1 VHWQQHKD
9 CGSREQ
15 PQPAGQ
21 GQSTQNGRTHAT
33 EHTRRHRAPLGE
45 PTPSSRR
52 TNWVISAS
60 EWVGAQRSHD
70 PIQADRRRTDGPRTK
85 PKRNRTEHCRASC
98 VVEDELKTTKETAI
112 TTRGLTAESS
122 LTPDAS
128 PTPALKNLDIEP
140 EQAELLVPGAV
151 LEADEPD
158 LDADEPGVS
167 ADPVRN
173 YLNEIGRTALLDAA
187 QEVDLSKRIEAG
199 VYAHQK
205 LTEKTRL
212 SPKLR
217 RELEAI
223 RDDGVLAK
231 AHMLEANL
239 RLVVSVAKR
248 YSNRGMS
255 FLDVVQEGNLGLI
268 RAVEKFDYTKGY
280 KFSTYAMW
288 WIRQAITRAL
298 ADQARTIRLP
308 VHVVEQL
315 NKLGRLQR
323 DIHQKFG
330 REATPEELAVELDR
344 TPEQIEEMLR
354 NARQPVS
361 LDNPVGDDE
370 DTRLGDLIEDSEAP
384 GAADALE
391 YQTMIETV
399 HRALAGLEPREARVL
414 ALRFGLAEGRPHTLD
429 EIGRD
434 IGLTRERI
442 RQIEKDALAKLR
454 QPDRPDSLLDWAS

>member
-1 VHWQQHKD
+1 M
-9 CGSREQ
+9 
-15 PQPAGQ
+15 
-21 GQSTQNGRTHAT
+21 
-33 EHTRRHRAPLGE
+33 
-45 PTPSSRR
+45 
-52 TNWVISAS
+52 
-60 EWVGAQRSHD
+60 
-70 PIQADRRRTDGPRTK
+70 
-85 PKRNRTEHCRASC
+85 
-98 VVEDELKTTKETAI
+98 
-112 TTRGLTAESS
+112 
-122 LTPDAS
+122 
-128 PTPALKNLDIEP
+128 
-140 EQAELLVPGAV
+140 
-151 LEADEPD
+151 
-158 LDADEPGVS
+158 S

-187 QEVDLSKRIEAG
+187 QEVELSKRIEAG
-199 VYAHQK
+199 VYAQHK
-205 LTEKTRL
+205 LAGKVT
-212 SPKLR
+212 PKQR

-223 RDDGVLAK
+223 AADGALAK

-323 DIHQKFG
+323 DMHQRFG
-330 REATPEELAVELDR
+330 REPTPEELAAELDR

-370 DTRLGDLIEDSEAP
+370 DTRLGDLIEDFEAP
-384 GAADALE
+384 GGVRRVGVPDHDRDGASCTCWSRAA
-391 YQTMIETV
+391 
-399 HRALAGLEPREARVL
+399 RGAGASA
-414 ALRFGLAEGRPHTLD
+414 ALRACRGSAAHAR
-429 EIGRD
+429 R
-434 IGLTRERI
+434 
-442 RQIEKDALAKLR
+442 
-454 QPDRPDSLLDWAS
+454 DRPRRWPYS

>member
-1 VHWQQHKD
+1 M
-9 CGSREQ
+9 
-15 PQPAGQ
+15 
-21 GQSTQNGRTHAT
+21 
-33 EHTRRHRAPLGE
+33 
-45 PTPSSRR
+45 
-52 TNWVISAS
+52 
-60 EWVGAQRSHD
+60 
-70 PIQADRRRTDGPRTK
+70 
-85 PKRNRTEHCRASC
+85 
-98 VVEDELKTTKETAI
+98 KETAI
-112 TTRGLTAESS
+112 TTRDRQRTA
-122 LTPDAS
+122 TQ
-128 PTPALKNLDIEP
+128 PANDDLEVIRDD
-140 EQAELLVPGAV
+140 AELTVDAGISTDPIAATDPTALELNTVDAV
-151 LEADEPD
+151 DAVDAEEPD
-158 LDADEPGVS
+158 LDSDEPGVS

-199 VYAHQK
+199 VYAEHK
-205 LTEKTRL
+205 LSETPKL
-212 SPKLR
+212 VAKLR

-223 RDDGVLAK
+223 RDDGALAK

-323 DIHQKFG
+323 DMHQRFG
-330 REATPEELAVELDR
+330 REPTPEELATELDR

-370 DTRLGDLIEDSEAP
+370 DTRLGDLIEDAEAP
-384 GAADALE
+384 AASDALE

-399 HRALAGLEPREARVL
+399 HRALASLEPREARVL

-434 IGLTRERI
+434 VGLTRERI
-442 RQIEKDALAKLR
+442 RQIEKEALAKLR

>member
-1 VHWQQHKD
+1 MNLRNTARRHALYLATQLDEIRVGCTLSTKESIIATSKRAASALT
-9 CGSREQ
+9 GSEDAAVRSTITAD
-15 PQPAGQ
+15 PAAGDPARAES
-21 GQSTQNGRTHAT
+21 GPEKIESVTDEAT
-33 EHTRRHRAPLGE
+33 E
-45 PTPSSRR
+45 
-52 TNWVISAS
+52 
-60 EWVGAQRSHD
+60 Q
-70 PIQADRRRTDGPRTK
+70 QA
-85 PKRNRTEHCRASC
+85 
-98 VVEDELKTTKETAI
+98 
-112 TTRGLTAESS
+112 
-122 LTPDAS
+122 
-128 PTPALKNLDIEP
+128 
-140 EQAELLVPGAV
+140 AELAD
-151 LEADEPD
+151 ATNASAADTADDEPD
-158 LDADEPGVS
+158 LDNDEPGVS

-173 YLNEIGRTALLDAA
+173 YLNEIGRTPLLDAA
-187 QEVDLSKRIEAG
+187 QEVDLAKRIEAG
-199 VYAHQK
+199 VYAEVK
-205 LTEKTRL
+205 LGEKKIAA
-212 SPKLR
+212 KLR
-217 RELEAI
+217 RELELI
-223 RDDGVLAK
+223 KVDGDRAK

-268 RAVEKFDYTKGY
+268 RAVEKFDYMKGY

-323 DIHQKFG
+323 DLHQRLG
-330 REATPEELAVELDR
+330 REPTPQELAAELDR

-370 DTRLGDLIEDSEAP
+370 DTRLGDLIEDYEAP

-391 YQTMIETV
+391 YQAMIDTV
-399 HRALAGLEPREARVL
+399 HRALAGLEPRESRVL
-414 ALRFGLAEGRPHTLD
+414 ELRFGLVGGRPHTLD

-434 IGLTRERI
+434 VGLTRERI
-442 RQIEKDALAKLR
+442 RQIEKEALAKLR
-454 QPDRPDSLLDWAS
+454 EADRPDSLLDWAS

>member
-1 VHWQQHKD
+1 
-9 CGSREQ
+9 
-15 PQPAGQ
+15 
-21 GQSTQNGRTHAT
+21 
-33 EHTRRHRAPLGE
+33 
-45 PTPSSRR
+45 
-52 TNWVISAS
+52 
-60 EWVGAQRSHD
+60 
-70 PIQADRRRTDGPRTK
+70 
-85 PKRNRTEHCRASC
+85 
-98 VVEDELKTTKETAI
+98 VV
-112 TTRGLTAESS
+112 AEAV
-122 LTPDAS
+122 PD
-128 PTPALKNLDIEP
+128 
-140 EQAELLVPGAV
+140 
-151 LEADEPD
+151 ADEPD

-199 VYAHQK
+199 VFADHK
-205 LTEKTRL
+205 LTEKTKL
-212 SPKLR
+212 TPKQR
-217 RELEAI
+217 RELDAI
-223 RDDGVLAK
+223 RADGALAK

-323 DIHQKFG
+323 DLHQKFG
-330 REATPEELAVELDR
+330 REATPAELAAELDR

>member
-1 VHWQQHKD
+1 V
-9 CGSREQ
+9 ELEV
-15 PQPAGQ
+15 
-21 GQSTQNGRTHAT
+21 T
-33 EHTRRHRAPLGE
+33 EPVA
-45 PTPSSRR
+45 
-52 TNWVISAS
+52 A
-60 EWVGAQRSHD
+60 
-70 PIQADRRRTDGPRTK
+70 
-85 PKRNRTEHCRASC
+85 
-98 VVEDELKTTKETAI
+98 ELEIA
-112 TTRGLTAESS
+112 
-122 LTPDAS
+122 
-128 PTPALKNLDIEP
+128 EP
-140 EQAELLVPGAV
+140 EVALELEIAL
-151 LEADEPD
+151 EPD
-158 LDADEPGVS
+158 LDSDEPGVS

-199 VYAHQK
+199 VYAEFK
-205 LTEKTRL
+205 LSQPAPSKI
-212 SPKLR
+212 PAKLR
-217 RELEAI
+217 RELQAI
-223 RDDGVLAK
+223 VDDGAQAK

-323 DIHQKFG
+323 DLHQRLG
-330 REATPEELAVELDR
+330 REATAEELAIELDR

-361 LDNPVGDDE
+361 LDNPVGDDD

-384 GAADALE
+384 GASDALE
-391 YQTMIETV
+391 YQTMIDTV
-399 HRALAGLEPREARVL
+399 HRALASLEPREARVL

-434 IGLTRERI
+434 VGLTRERI
-442 RQIEKDALAKLR
+442 RQIEKEALAKLR

>member
-1 VHWQQHKD
+1 M
-9 CGSREQ
+9 
-15 PQPAGQ
+15 
-21 GQSTQNGRTHAT
+21 
-33 EHTRRHRAPLGE
+33 
-45 PTPSSRR
+45 
-52 TNWVISAS
+52 
-60 EWVGAQRSHD
+60 
-70 PIQADRRRTDGPRTK
+70 
-85 PKRNRTEHCRASC
+85 
-98 VVEDELKTTKETAI
+98 KETAI
-112 TTRGLTAESS
+112 TTRDRQRTA
-122 LTPDAS
+122 TQ
-128 PTPALKNLDIEP
+128 PAKDDLEVIRDD
-140 EQAELLVPGAV
+140 AELTVDAGISTDPTAATDPTALELDAV
-151 LEADEPD
+151 DTADSVDKLDTEEPD
-158 LDADEPGVS
+158 LDSDEPGVS

-199 VYAHQK
+199 VYAEHK
-205 LTEKTRL
+205 LSETPKL
-212 SPKLR
+212 AAKLR

-223 RDDGVLAK
+223 RDDGALAK

-323 DIHQKFG
+323 DMHQRFG
-330 REATPEELAVELDR
+330 REPTPEELATELDR

-370 DTRLGDLIEDSEAP
+370 DTRLGDLIEDAEAP
-384 GAADALE
+384 AASDALE

-399 HRALAGLEPREARVL
+399 HRALAALEPREARVL

-434 IGLTRERI
+434 VGLTRERI
-442 RQIEKDALAKLR
+442 RQIEKEALAKLR
-454 QPDRPDSLLDWAS
+454 QPDRADSLLDWAS

>member
-1 VHWQQHKD
+1 VILVRGLPRLANRSGDPCVGEGKNT
-9 CGSREQ
+9 SRC
-15 PQPAGQ
+15 
-21 GQSTQNGRTHAT
+21 AT
-33 EHTRRHRAPLGE
+33 ESEASWAEPWNIAGRHALYQYE
-45 PTPSSRR
+45 SSR
-52 TNWVISAS
+52 
-60 EWVGAQRSHD
+60 
-70 PIQADRRRTDGPRTK
+70 
-85 PKRNRTEHCRASC
+85 
-98 VVEDELKTTKETAI
+98 TKETAI
-112 TTRGLTAESS
+112 STARDRQWTATQPGIDRQVERVEAEPVVDAGIDLARAVELDPQADPEASPEAAPS
-122 LTPDAS
+122 TGAVAPDA
-128 PTPALKNLDIEP
+128 
-140 EQAELLVPGAV
+140 VPN
-151 LEADEPD
+151 EDEPD

-173 YLNEIGRTALLDAA
+173 YLNEIGRVALLDAA

-199 VYAHQK
+199 VFAEHK
-205 LTEKTRL
+205 LSNEKL
-212 SPKLR
+212 PAKLR
-217 RELEAI
+217 RELAAI
-223 RDDGVLAK
+223 RDDGALAK

-268 RAVEKFDYTKGY
+268 RAVEKFDYAKGY

-323 DIHQKFG
+323 DMHQRFG
-330 REATPEELAVELDR
+330 REPTPEELASELDR

-391 YQTMIETV
+391 YQVMIETV
-399 HRALAGLEPREARVL
+399 RRALASLDPREARVL

-434 IGLTRERI
+434 VGLTRERI
-442 RQIEKDALAKLR
+442 RQIEKEALAKLR
-454 QPDRPDSLLDWAS
+454 EPDRPDSLLDWAS

>member
-1 VHWQQHKD
+1 V
-9 CGSREQ
+9 
-15 PQPAGQ
+15 
-21 GQSTQNGRTHAT
+21 
-33 EHTRRHRAPLGE
+33 
-45 PTPSSRR
+45 
-52 TNWVISAS
+52 
-60 EWVGAQRSHD
+60 
-70 PIQADRRRTDGPRTK
+70 
-85 PKRNRTEHCRASC
+85 KRCNKS
-98 VVEDELKTTKETAI
+98 KNPMKETAI
-112 TTRGLTAESS
+112 STRDRQRTATKPATTDPRVERDEAE
-122 LTPDAS
+122 LAVDAGTINDLDPTDPTDVAEPDLAE
-128 PTPALKNLDIEP
+128 AEAIVVEP
-140 EQAELLVPGAV
+140 E
-151 LEADEPD
+151 EPD

-187 QEVDLSKRIEAG
+187 EEVELSKRIEAG
-199 VYAHQK
+199 VYAEHK
-205 LTEKTRL
+205 LTGKVTARQ
-212 SPKLR
+212 R

-223 RDDGVLAK
+223 AADGALAK

-323 DIHQKFG
+323 DMHQRFG
-330 REATPEELAVELDR
+330 REPTPEELATELDR

-370 DTRLGDLIEDSEAP
+370 DTRLGDLIEDFEAP
-384 GAADALE
+384 AASDALE

-434 IGLTRERI
+434 VGLTRERI
-442 RQIEKDALAKLR
+442 RQIEKEALAKLR
-454 QPDRPDSLLDWAS
+454 EPDRPDSLLDWAS

>member
-1 VHWQQHKD
+1 VHGLHERACEGSTGPVTSTALARQLDEGVAINTLEQQHT
-9 CGSREQ
+9 
-15 PQPAGQ
+15 A
-21 GQSTQNGRTHAT
+21 A
-33 EHTRRHRAPLGE
+33 A
-45 PTPSSRR
+45 PTPRAV
-52 TNWVISAS
+52 TADAVLPQTPVPAAEIPD
-60 EWVGAQRSHD
+60 VV
-70 PIQADRRRTDGPRTK
+70 QA
-85 PKRNRTEHCRASC
+85 
-98 VVEDELKTTKETAI
+98 ETA
-112 TTRGLTAESS
+112 
-122 LTPDAS
+122 
-128 PTPALKNLDIEP
+128 
-140 EQAELLVPGAV
+140 LVQ
-151 LEADEPD
+151 EAPEPD
-158 LDADEPGVS
+158 LDSDEPGVS

-187 QEVDLSKRIEAG
+187 QEVDLAKRIEAG
-199 VYAHQK
+199 VYADFKLNDAETK
-205 LTEKTRL
+205 LTAKQRAD
-212 SPKLR
+212 
-217 RELEAI
+217 LEVV
-223 RDDGVLAK
+223 RDDGRRAK

-268 RAVEKFDYTKGY
+268 RAVEKFDYAKGY

-323 DIHQKFG
+323 DLHQQLG
-330 REATPEELAVELDR
+330 REPTPIELAAELDR

-384 GAADALE
+384 GASDAIE
-391 YQTMIETV
+391 YRVMIDTV
-399 HRALAGLEPREARVL
+399 HRALDGLEPREARVL

-434 IGLTRERI
+434 VGLTRERI
-442 RQIEKDALAKLR
+442 RQIEKEALAKLR
-454 QPDRPDSLLDWAS
+454 EPNRPDSLLDWAS

>member
-1 VHWQQHKD
+1 VP
-9 CGSREQ
+9 R
-15 PQPAGQ
+15 
-21 GQSTQNGRTHAT
+21 
-33 EHTRRHRAPLGE
+33 
-45 PTPSSRR
+45 
-52 TNWVISAS
+52 
-60 EWVGAQRSHD
+60 
-70 PIQADRRRTDGPRTK
+70 QALYKHGT
-85 PKRNRTEHCRASC
+85 S
-98 VVEDELKTTKETAI
+98 TTKEIII
-112 TTRGLTAESS
+112 TTRERQRTA
-122 LTPDAS
+122 AS
-128 PTPALKNLDIEP
+128 RAEVDPRVAVGETEAAVTTTPASADETVDVTLVTPQTLSTDVAGSATFAPAAEP
-140 EQAELLVPGAV
+140 
-151 LEADEPD
+151 DEPD

-187 QEVDLSKRIEAG
+187 QEVDLAKRIEAG
-199 VYAHQK
+199 VYAEQK
-205 LTEKTRL
+205 LAGKL
-212 SPKLR
+212 PAKLR
-217 RELEAI
+217 RELEMI
-223 RDDGVLAK
+223 RDDGARAK

-248 YSNRGMS
+248 YSNRGMT

-268 RAVEKFDYTKGY
+268 RAVEKFDYAKGY

-323 DIHQKFG
+323 DMHQRFG
-330 REATPEELAVELDR
+330 REPTPEELAAELDR

-384 GAADALE
+384 GASDAME
-391 YQTMIETV
+391 YQAMIDTV
-399 HRALAGLEPREARVL
+399 HRALAGLEQREARVL
-414 ALRFGLAEGRPHTLD
+414 ALRFGLVDGRPHTLD
-429 EIGRD
+429 EIGKD
-434 IGLTRERI
+434 VGLTRERI
-442 RQIEKDALAKLR
+442 RQIEKEALAKLR
-454 QPDRPDSLLDWAS
+454 EPDRPDSLLDWAS

>member
-1 VHWQQHKD
+1 M
-9 CGSREQ
+9 
-15 PQPAGQ
+15 
-21 GQSTQNGRTHAT
+21 
-33 EHTRRHRAPLGE
+33 
-45 PTPSSRR
+45 
-52 TNWVISAS
+52 
-60 EWVGAQRSHD
+60 
-70 PIQADRRRTDGPRTK
+70 
-85 PKRNRTEHCRASC
+85 
-98 VVEDELKTTKETAI
+98 KETAI
-112 TTRGLTAESS
+112 STRDRQRTATRPATDDLEVISDGAELAVDAGISPRTIKTTDATTTTDPIATTDS
-122 LTPDAS
+122 LAATD
-128 PTPALKNLDIEP
+128 PTPLE
-140 EQAELLVPGAV
+140 
-151 LEADEPD
+151 LEAVDAEEPD
-158 LDADEPGVS
+158 LDSDEPGVS

-199 VYAHQK
+199 VYAEHK
-205 LTEKTRL
+205 LNATPPSKL

-223 RDDGVLAK
+223 RADGALAK

-323 DIHQKFG
+323 DMHQRFG
-330 REATPEELAVELDR
+330 REPTPEELAEELDR

-370 DTRLGDLIEDSEAP
+370 DTRLGDLIEDAEAP
-384 GAADALE
+384 AASDALE

-399 HRALAGLEPREARVL
+399 HRALAGLDPREARVL

-434 IGLTRERI
+434 VGLTRERI
-442 RQIEKDALAKLR
+442 RQIEKEALAKLR

>member
-1 VHWQQHKD
+1 M
-9 CGSREQ
+9 
-15 PQPAGQ
+15 
-21 GQSTQNGRTHAT
+21 
-33 EHTRRHRAPLGE
+33 
-45 PTPSSRR
+45 
-52 TNWVISAS
+52 
-60 EWVGAQRSHD
+60 
-70 PIQADRRRTDGPRTK
+70 
-85 PKRNRTEHCRASC
+85 
-98 VVEDELKTTKETAI
+98 KETAI
-112 TTRGLTAESS
+112 TTRDRQRTANQAIISDSKVARDEAEVV
-122 LTPDAS
+122 LDAGTPDDLETDTLETDTESVEIA
-128 PTPALKNLDIEP
+128 P
-140 EQAELLVPGAV
+140 ELPQTSVVEAE
-151 LEADEPD
+151 EPD

-187 QEVDLSKRIEAG
+187 QEVELSKRIEAG
-199 VYAHQK
+199 VYAEHKLAGK
-205 LTEKTRL
+205 LTTRQ
-212 SPKLR
+212 R

-223 RDDGVLAK
+223 AADGALAK

-323 DIHQKFG
+323 DMHQRFG
-330 REATPEELAVELDR
+330 REPTPEELASELDR

-370 DTRLGDLIEDSEAP
+370 DTRLGDLIEDFEAP
-384 GAADALE
+384 AASDALE

-434 IGLTRERI
+434 VGLTRERI
-442 RQIEKDALAKLR
+442 RQIEKEALAKLR
-454 QPDRPDSLLDWAS
+454 EPDRPDSLLDWAS

>member
-1 VHWQQHKD
+1 M
-9 CGSREQ
+9 
-15 PQPAGQ
+15 
-21 GQSTQNGRTHAT
+21 
-33 EHTRRHRAPLGE
+33 
-45 PTPSSRR
+45 
-52 TNWVISAS
+52 
-60 EWVGAQRSHD
+60 
-70 PIQADRRRTDGPRTK
+70 
-85 PKRNRTEHCRASC
+85 
-98 VVEDELKTTKETAI
+98 KETAI
-112 TTRGLTAESS
+112 TTRDRQRTATKPSAAGQMTNRPITNDPQVARDEAELAADAGILTELELTDTALTDPALTDPALTDLRETAE
-122 LTPDAS
+122 
-128 PTPALKNLDIEP
+128 P
-140 EQAELLVPGAV
+140 E
-151 LEADEPD
+151 EPD

-173 YLNEIGRTALLDAA
+173 YLNEIGRTALLDAE
-187 QEVDLSKRIEAG
+187 QEVELSKRIEAG
-199 VYAHQK
+199 VYAEHKLAGK
-205 LTEKTRL
+205 LTARQ
-212 SPKLR
+212 R
-217 RELEAI
+217 RDLEAI
-223 RDDGVLAK
+223 AADGALAK

-323 DIHQKFG
+323 DMHQRFG
-330 REATPEELAVELDR
+330 REPTPEELATELDR

-370 DTRLGDLIEDSEAP
+370 DTRLGDLIEDFEAP
-384 GAADALE
+384 AASDALE

-434 IGLTRERI
+434 VGLTRERI
-442 RQIEKDALAKLR
+442 RQIEKEALAKLR
-454 QPDRPDSLLDWAS
+454 EPDRPDSLLDWAS

>member
-1 VHWQQHKD
+1 M
-9 CGSREQ
+9 
-15 PQPAGQ
+15 
-21 GQSTQNGRTHAT
+21 
-33 EHTRRHRAPLGE
+33 
-45 PTPSSRR
+45 
-52 TNWVISAS
+52 
-60 EWVGAQRSHD
+60 
-70 PIQADRRRTDGPRTK
+70 
-85 PKRNRTEHCRASC
+85 
-98 VVEDELKTTKETAI
+98 KETAI
-112 TTRGLTAESS
+112 TTRDRQQTATRPATDDLEVIRDDAELAVDAGISDIS
-122 LTPDAS
+122 VEITPDPIDSAD
-128 PTPALKNLDIEP
+128 TVDAVD
-140 EQAELLVPGAV
+140 AE
-151 LEADEPD
+151 EPD
-158 LDADEPGVS
+158 LDSDEPGVS

-199 VYAHQK
+199 VYAEHK
-205 LTEKTRL
+205 LSETPKL

-223 RDDGVLAK
+223 RDDGALAK

-323 DIHQKFG
+323 DMHQRFG
-330 REATPEELAVELDR
+330 REPTAEELAEELDR

-384 GAADALE
+384 GASDALE
-391 YQTMIETV
+391 YQAMIETV
-399 HRALAGLEPREARVL
+399 HRALAALEPREARVL

-434 IGLTRERI
+434 VGLTRERI
-442 RQIEKDALAKLR
+442 RQIEKEALAKLR

>member
-1 VHWQQHKD
+1 M
-9 CGSREQ
+9 
-15 PQPAGQ
+15 
-21 GQSTQNGRTHAT
+21 GR
-33 EHTRRHRAPLGE
+33 
-45 PTPSSRR
+45 PTLHP
-52 TNWVISAS
+52 
-60 EWVGAQRSHD
+60 
-70 PIQADRRRTDGPRTK
+70 P
-85 PKRNRTEHCRASC
+85 EHCRASS
-98 VVEDELKTTKETAI
+98 VVQDEPKTKETTI
-112 TTRGLTAESS
+112 TTRGLTAHSSRTPDAS
-122 LTPDAS
+122 LTPDSTIDLTTAD
-128 PTPALKNLDIEP
+128 PKIDITTPEVEP
-140 EQAELLVPGAV
+140 EVAELAAPDAV

-199 VYAHQK
+199 VYADHK
-205 LTEKTRL
+205 LAEKTRL
-212 SPKLR
+212 SPKQR

-231 AHMLEANL
+231 AHMLQANL

-268 RAVEKFDYTKGY
+268 RAVEKFDYSKGY

-323 DIHQKFG
+323 DLHQKFG
-330 REATPEELAVELDR
+330 REATPEELAAELDR

-399 HRALAGLEPREARVL
+399 HRALAGLDPREARVL

>member
-1 VHWQQHKD
+1 M
-9 CGSREQ
+9 
-15 PQPAGQ
+15 
-21 GQSTQNGRTHAT
+21 
-33 EHTRRHRAPLGE
+33 
-45 PTPSSRR
+45 
-52 TNWVISAS
+52 
-60 EWVGAQRSHD
+60 
-70 PIQADRRRTDGPRTK
+70 
-85 PKRNRTEHCRASC
+85 
-98 VVEDELKTTKETAI
+98 KETAI
-112 TTRGLTAESS
+112 TTRDRQRTANQPITSDSKVARDEAEFVLDAGTPVDLETVDLESAAEADS
-122 LTPDAS
+122 IEIAPDQTQVS
-128 PTPALKNLDIEP
+128 VIEP
-140 EQAELLVPGAV
+140 E
-151 LEADEPD
+151 EPD
-158 LDADEPGVS
+158 LDSDEPGVS

-187 QEVDLSKRIEAG
+187 QEVELSKRIEAG
-199 VYAHQK
+199 VYAEHKLAGK
-205 LTEKTRL
+205 LTPRQ
-212 SPKLR
+212 R
-217 RELEAI
+217 RDLEAI
-223 RDDGVLAK
+223 AADGALAK

-323 DIHQKFG
+323 DMHQRFG
-330 REATPEELAVELDR
+330 REPTPEELASELDR

-370 DTRLGDLIEDSEAP
+370 DTRLGDLIEDFEAP
-384 GAADALE
+384 AASDALE

-434 IGLTRERI
+434 VGLTRERI
-442 RQIEKDALAKLR
+442 RQIEKEALAKLR
-454 QPDRPDSLLDWAS
+454 EPDRPDSLLDWAS

>member
-1 VHWQQHKD
+1 M
-9 CGSREQ
+9 
-15 PQPAGQ
+15 
-21 GQSTQNGRTHAT
+21 
-33 EHTRRHRAPLGE
+33 
-45 PTPSSRR
+45 
-52 TNWVISAS
+52 
-60 EWVGAQRSHD
+60 
-70 PIQADRRRTDGPRTK
+70 
-85 PKRNRTEHCRASC
+85 
-98 VVEDELKTTKETAI
+98 KETAI
-112 TTRGLTAESS
+112 TTRDRQRTATQPTAEFAV
-122 LTPDAS
+122 DAGTLNDLE
-128 PTPALKNLDIEP
+128 PTDVVEPEILEADSIEP
-140 EQAELLVPGAV
+140 ESVEPESVERAPSEP
-151 LEADEPD
+151 DEPD
-158 LDADEPGVS
+158 LDSDEPGVS

-187 QEVDLSKRIEAG
+187 QEVELSKRIEAG
-199 VYAHQK
+199 VYAEHK
-205 LTEKTRL
+205 LAG
-212 SPKLR
+212 KLPVRER

-223 RDDGVLAK
+223 AADGALAK

-323 DIHQKFG
+323 DMHQRFG
-330 REATPEELAVELDR
+330 REPTPEELASELDR

-370 DTRLGDLIEDSEAP
+370 DTRLGDLIEDFEAP
-384 GAADALE
+384 AASDALE

-434 IGLTRERI
+434 VGLTRERI
-442 RQIEKDALAKLR
+442 RQIEKEALAKLR
-454 QPDRPDSLLDWAS
+454 EPDRPDSLLDWAS

>member
-1 VHWQQHKD
+1 M
-9 CGSREQ
+9 
-15 PQPAGQ
+15 
-21 GQSTQNGRTHAT
+21 
-33 EHTRRHRAPLGE
+33 RRHALYKQDAL
-45 PTPSSRR
+45 S
-52 TNWVISAS
+52 
-60 EWVGAQRSHD
+60 
-70 PIQADRRRTDGPRTK
+70 
-85 PKRNRTEHCRASC
+85 
-98 VVEDELKTTKETAI
+98 TKEPI
-112 TTRGLTAESS
+112 IVTRKRAASAPTSSGGPVARSTITAESAAGDPARS
-122 LTPDAS
+122 EIDELTPDLAS
-128 PTPALKNLDIEP
+128 TDLDESAA
-140 EQAELLVPGAV
+140 QAAAEASAGAAA
-151 LEADEPD
+151 EIADDEPD
-158 LDADEPGVS
+158 LDSQEPGVS

-173 YLNEIGRTALLDAA
+173 YLNEIGRTPLLDAA
-187 QEVDLSKRIEAG
+187 QEVDLAKRIEAG
-199 VYAHQK
+199 VYAEVK
-205 LTEKTRL
+205 LREKKI
-212 SPKLR
+212 PAKLR
-217 RELEAI
+217 RQLETI
-223 RDDGVLAK
+223 RDDGYRAK

-268 RAVEKFDYTKGY
+268 RAVEKFDYMKGY

-323 DIHQKFG
+323 DLHQRLG
-330 REATPEELAVELDR
+330 REATPQELAAELDR

-370 DTRLGDLIEDSEAP
+370 DTRLGDLIEDAEAP
-384 GAADALE
+384 GASDALE
-391 YQTMIETV
+391 YQAMIDTV

-414 ALRFGLAEGRPHTLD
+414 ALRFGIAGGRPHTLD

-434 IGLTRERI
+434 VGLTRERI
-442 RQIEKDALAKLR
+442 RQIEKEALAKLR
-454 QPDRPDSLLDWAS
+454 EADRPDSLLDWAS

>member
-1 VHWQQHKD
+1 LTAQ
-9 CGSREQ
+9 
-15 PQPAGQ
+15 
-21 GQSTQNGRTHAT
+21 
-33 EHTRRHRAPLGE
+33 
-45 PTPSSRR
+45 SSR
-52 TNWVISAS
+52 
-60 EWVGAQRSHD
+60 
-70 PIQADRRRTDGPRTK
+70 
-85 PKRNRTEHCRASC
+85 
-98 VVEDELKTTKETAI
+98 
-112 TTRGLTAESS
+112 
-122 LTPDAS
+122 TPDAGKTPD
-128 PTPALKNLDIEP
+128 PTIDLTTADPTIDLTTPEVEP
-140 EQAELLVPGAV
+140 GLGDPAELVAPDAV

-199 VYAHQK
+199 VFADHK
-205 LTEKTRL
+205 LTGKTKL
-212 SPKLR
+212 SPKQR

-223 RDDGVLAK
+223 RADGALAK

-323 DIHQKFG
+323 DLHQKFG
-330 REATPEELAVELDR
+330 RDATPEELAAELDR

-370 DTRLGDLIEDSEAP
+370 DTRLGDLIEDFEAP

>member
-1 VHWQQHKD
+1 M
-9 CGSREQ
+9 
-15 PQPAGQ
+15 
-21 GQSTQNGRTHAT
+21 
-33 EHTRRHRAPLGE
+33 
-45 PTPSSRR
+45 
-52 TNWVISAS
+52 
-60 EWVGAQRSHD
+60 
-70 PIQADRRRTDGPRTK
+70 
-85 PKRNRTEHCRASC
+85 
-98 VVEDELKTTKETAI
+98 KETAI
-112 TTRGLTAESS
+112 TTRDRQQIATK
-122 LTPDAS
+122 P
-128 PTPALKNLDIEP
+128 
-140 EQAELLVPGAV
+140 
-151 LEADEPD
+151 LEADVAVDPGTLNDLDLTDTLELSDTVEPDTDTVEPDTDTVEPDVDVVVAGTTETDEPD

-187 QEVDLSKRIEAG
+187 QEVELSKRIEAG
-199 VYAHQK
+199 VYAQHK
-205 LTEKTRL
+205 LGGKVTARE
-212 SPKLR
+212 R
-217 RELEAI
+217 RDLEAI
-223 RDDGVLAK
+223 AADGALAK

-323 DIHQKFG
+323 DMHQRFG
-330 REATPEELAVELDR
+330 REPTPEELATELDR

-370 DTRLGDLIEDSEAP
+370 DTRLGDLIEDFEAP
-384 GAADALE
+384 AASDALE

-434 IGLTRERI
+434 VGLTRERI
-442 RQIEKDALAKLR
+442 RQIEKEALAKLR
-454 QPDRPDSLLDWAS
+454 EPDRPDSLLDWAS

>member
-1 VHWQQHKD
+1 MFQRRRVEEE
-9 CGSREQ
+9 CEREGMSRT
-15 PQPAGQ
+15 A
-21 GQSTQNGRTHAT
+21 SLAV
-33 EHTRRHRAPLGE
+33 RAPQFDEGVAISTHDTSVLD
-45 PTPSSRR
+45 T
-52 TNWVISAS
+52 TNIPDKTNDV
-60 EWVGAQRSHD
+60 D
-70 PIQADRRRTDGPRTK
+70 RTK
-85 PKRNRTEHCRASC
+85 DVDKTND
-98 VVEDELKTTKETAI
+98 VDKTTMVVTVE
-112 TTRGLTAESS
+112 
-122 LTPDAS
+122 PDAI
-128 PTPALKNLDIEP
+128 P
-140 EQAELLVPGAV
+140 
-151 LEADEPD
+151 EAD
-158 LDADEPGVS
+158 LDSEEPGVS
-167 ADPVRN
+167 SDPVRN

-187 QEVDLSKRIEAG
+187 QEVDLAKRIEAG
-199 VYAHQK
+199 VYAEYK
-205 LTEKTRL
+205 LTNPDTKL
-212 SPKLR
+212 SSKQRGQLA
-217 RELEAI
+217 EI
-223 RDDGVLAK
+223 RDDGYRAK

-268 RAVEKFDYTKGY
+268 RAVEKFDYAKGY

-323 DIHQKFG
+323 ELHQKLG
-330 REATPEELAVELDR
+330 REPTPIELAAELDR

-384 GAADALE
+384 GASDAIE
-391 YQTMIETV
+391 YRTMIDTV
-399 HRALAGLEPREARVL
+399 HRALEGLEPREARVL

-434 IGLTRERI
+434 VGLTRERI
-442 RQIEKDALAKLR
+442 RQIEKEALAKLR
-454 QPDRPDSLLDWAS
+454 EPDRPDSLLDWAS

>member
-1 VHWQQHKD
+1 M
-9 CGSREQ
+9 
-15 PQPAGQ
+15 A
-21 GQSTQNGRTHAT
+21 
-33 EHTRRHRAPLGE
+33 
-45 PTPSSRR
+45 
-52 TNWVISAS
+52 
-60 EWVGAQRSHD
+60 
-70 PIQADRRRTDGPRTK
+70 
-85 PKRNRTEHCRASC
+85 
-98 VVEDELKTTKETAI
+98 TTKETII
-112 TTRGLTAESS
+112 TTLDYQRTAIESA
-122 LTPDAS
+122 LPVDPRAGVPVAGVEVTDDAALVGAAEQADTAPDAIVAAAPS
-128 PTPALKNLDIEP
+128 AAARE
-140 EQAELLVPGAV
+140 
-151 LEADEPD
+151 DEPD
-158 LDADEPGVS
+158 LDAEDAGVS

-173 YLNEIGRTALLDAA
+173 YLNEIGRVALLDAA

-199 VYAHQK
+199 VYAEHK
-205 LTEKTRL
+205 LAEAGKKLSATR
-212 SPKLR
+212 R

-223 RDDGVLAK
+223 RADGSLAK

-323 DIHQKFG
+323 EMHQRFG
-330 REATPEELAVELDR
+330 REPTPEELAVELDR
-344 TPEQIEEMLR
+344 TPEQIQEMLR

-370 DTRLGDLIEDSEAP
+370 DTSLGDLIEDFEAP
-384 GAADALE
+384 AATDALE
-391 YQTMIETV
+391 YQAMIETV
-399 HRALAGLEPREARVL
+399 HRALASLEPREARVL

-434 IGLTRERI
+434 VGLTRERI
-442 RQIEKDALAKLR
+442 RQIEKEALAKLR
-454 QPDRPDSLLDWAS
+454 EPDRPDSLLEWAS

>member
-1 VHWQQHKD
+1 MELEV
-9 CGSREQ
+9 
-15 PQPAGQ
+15 
-21 GQSTQNGRTHAT
+21 T
-33 EHTRRHRAPLGE
+33 EPVA
-45 PTPSSRR
+45 
-52 TNWVISAS
+52 A
-60 EWVGAQRSHD
+60 
-70 PIQADRRRTDGPRTK
+70 
-85 PKRNRTEHCRASC
+85 
-98 VVEDELKTTKETAI
+98 ELEIA
-112 TTRGLTAESS
+112 
-122 LTPDAS
+122 
-128 PTPALKNLDIEP
+128 EP
-140 EQAELLVPGAV
+140 EVALELEIAL
-151 LEADEPD
+151 EPD
-158 LDADEPGVS
+158 LDSDEPGVS

-199 VYAHQK
+199 VYAEFK
-205 LTEKTRL
+205 LSQPAPSKI
-212 SPKLR
+212 PAKLR
-217 RELEAI
+217 RELQAI
-223 RDDGVLAK
+223 VDDGAQAK

-323 DIHQKFG
+323 DLHQRLG
-330 REATPEELAVELDR
+330 REATAEELAIELDR

-361 LDNPVGDDE
+361 LDNPVGDDD

-384 GAADALE
+384 GASDALE
-391 YQTMIETV
+391 YQTMIDTV
-399 HRALAGLEPREARVL
+399 HRALASLEPREARVL

-434 IGLTRERI
+434 VGLTRERI
-442 RQIEKDALAKLR
+442 RQIEKEALAKLR

>member
-1 VHWQQHKD
+1 VRPTAD
-9 CGSREQ
+9 S
-15 PQPAGQ
+15 A
-21 GQSTQNGRTHAT
+21 
-33 EHTRRHRAPLGE
+33 APSDL
-45 PTPSSRR
+45 
-52 TNWVISAS
+52 
-60 EWVGAQRSHD
+60 
-70 PIQADRRRTDGPRTK
+70 
-85 PKRNRTEHCRASC
+85 
-98 VVEDELKTTKETAI
+98 VVTVEAPETAVLAD
-112 TTRGLTAESS
+112 TTESV
-122 LTPDAS
+122 LVQETP
-128 PTPALKNLDIEP
+128 
-140 EQAELLVPGAV
+140 
-151 LEADEPD
+151 EPD
-158 LDADEPGVS
+158 LDSDEPGVS

-187 QEVDLSKRIEAG
+187 QEVDLAKRIEAG
-199 VYAHQK
+199 VYAEHK
-205 LTEKTRL
+205 LTSGEV
-212 SPKLR
+212 KLTAKQR
-217 RELEAI
+217 AELEAV
-223 RDDGVLAK
+223 RDDGRRAK

-268 RAVEKFDYTKGY
+268 RAVEKFDYAKGY

-323 DIHQKFG
+323 DLHQQLG
-330 REATPEELAVELDR
+330 REPTPVELAAELDR

-384 GAADALE
+384 GASDAIE
-391 YQTMIETV
+391 YRVMIDTV
-399 HRALAGLEPREARVL
+399 HRALQGLEPREARVL

-434 IGLTRERI
+434 VGLTRERI
-442 RQIEKDALAKLR
+442 RQIEKEALAKLR
-454 QPDRPDSLLDWAS
+454 EPNRPDSLLDWAS